1 MSAALYGEITA
12 DGGVVMQRNFGD
24 YRMLR
29 IAEAPRVDVHFVRSE
44 EPPSGLG
51 EPPVPPVAPAIANA
65 VFATIGQRI
74 RRLPLVKN
82 LQIRS

>member
-1 MSAALYGEITA
+1 
-12 DGGVVMQRNFGD
+12 MQRNFGD

-44 EPPSGLG
+44 EPPSRLG

-65 VFATIGQRI
+65 VFAAIGQRI

>member
-1 MSAALYGEITA
+1 
-12 DGGVVMQRNFGD
+12 MQRNFGD

-65 VFATIGQRI
+65 VFAAIGQRI

>member
-65 VFATIGQRI
+65 VFAAIGQRI